1 MESNLSSML
10 ADKSLENS
18 DRMSARELPYLPQ
31 QPLPGQIYYFTS
43 GIVLTK
49 EYFDS
54 DYPSPWAGQESKK
67 HEQPLQPGSNQ
78 ENTQL
83 SPSVKAAINCRRRA
97 AMEKQ
102 EAKKALVISRQATS
116 AGRRTR
122 TSQGRLMKNP
132 PIKPALELKL
142 KPNAG
147 CVVVSWYVL

>member
-1 MESNLSSML
+1 MAHWGTHIEYKHKTTMESNISSIL
-10 ADKSLENS
+10 ADKNLKNS
-18 DRMSARELPYLPQ
+18 DRMSVRELPYLPQ

-43 GIVLTK
+43 GIVITK

-54 DYPSPWAGQESKK
+54 NYPSPWAVQESKK

-102 EAKKALVISRQATS
+102 EAKKAAAMQLLQSGSNQENTQLSPSVRAVI
-116 AGRRTR
+116 
-122 TSQGRLMKNP
+122 K
-132 PIKPALELKL
+132 
-142 KPNAG
+142 
-147 CVVVSWYVL
+147 